1 MKQLK
6 PFNLEQALAG
16 KPVMTREGRKV
27 VRIFYAEEACENS
40 QVICVFETGVV
51 FPYYKDGAYTTSSS
65 VNDLVMAP
73 TKKEGYVVMF
83 YNNSQKDFLV
93 GTKIW
98 ASREDAE
105 IWSKG
110 CEAVFAIA
118 KIEWEE

>member
-16 KPVMTREGRKV
+16 APVMTREGRKV

-51 FPYYKDGAYTTSSS
+51 FPYYKDGTYTNSSS
-65 VNDLVMAP
+65 VHELVMAP

-83 YNNSQKDFLV
+83 YNNSQKDFIV

-98 ASREDAE
+98 ASKQDAE